1 MNHGSQLSPTPVPPP
16 WEDLR
21 TRLEA
26 EAAALEAAGQGAA
39 AARLRATV
47 DEWWQQQKQ
56 FNARIQAVLGVH
68 HEINNALV
76 GVRGNAQLLLMNGAG
91 QMPGLRERL
100 EVVLRESGRIQ
111 EASGR
116 LRELKTSFGGVDPHS
131 RAA

>member
-1 MNHGSQLSPTPVPPP
+1 MNGNMAPVPPP

-21 TRLEA
+21 TRLET
-26 EAAALEAAGQGAA
+26 EAATLEAAGHTAE

-47 DEWWQQQKQ
+47 AQWWEHQSE
-56 FNARIQAVLGVH
+56 FNARIQEVLGVH

-76 GVRGNAQLLLMNGAG
+76 GVRGNAQLLLMNGGA
-91 QMPGLRERL
+91 QVEGLRERL

-116 LRELKTSFGGVDPHS
+116 LRELKTSFGGVDPHT